1 MILSKR
7 NSIIFFV
14 IGALTFSSFFAWFW
28 LGGDSGENFQAKYSD
43 EAKTIIEL
51 CSKEDHKPACYD
63 REIPLLMDRGYSMEE
78 TFEVTRV
85 LQYLDSSYKYCHVL
99 GHYLSAK
106 ETAKDPDKWKDVVA
120 RAPLGMCSN
129 GAVHGAFQ
137 ERFRVE
143 SMADSSLDDIERE
156 LQGVCEP
163 RENWQPTRMGQ
174 ATCVHAL
181 GHLTMY
187 VTEAN
192 IDDSLALC
200 SRLIPEPDRTSVKQ
214 LCFDGAFMQIYQPLE
229 PEDFALIAGKEIKT
243 IEASRI
249 FCQQFK
255 GEAFGSCISESWPL
269 FVEEIK
275 DPERLSS
282 ICDPIKND
290 FSLRERCV
298 SGMFYVAMAQANLSL
313 DWAKDFCSKMDLS
326 FRGSCFGNSASRLI
340 EVDSNNIDDALALC
354 EFSSNIEGV
363 EAMCYEELL
372 KYSGYTFLVG
382 SPEFYQ
388 LCNGLP
394 VNIKNQC
401 LNQRSIE
408 KI

>member
-1 MILSKR
+1 MY
-7 NSIIFFV
+7 
-14 IGALTFSSFFAWFW
+14 WFW
-28 LGGDSGENFQAKYSD
+28 LVANTDSESVSRDASKYLN
-43 EAKTIIEL
+43 EAEL
-51 CSKEDHKPACYD
+51 IVDICTEESHKPACYD
-63 REIPLLMDRGYSMEE
+63 KEIPLLMDRGYTMEE
-78 TFEVTRV
+78 VFEVTRAV
-85 LQYLDSSYKYCHVL
+85 QRLDSSYQYCHVL

-143 SMADSSLDDIERE
+143 SMSDRSLDDIEKE

-163 RENWQPTRMGQ
+163 RVGWQPTRMGQ

-187 VTEAN
+187 VTEAD

-200 SRLIPEPDRTSVKQ
+200 SRLIPEEDRVTVKQ

-243 IEASRI
+243 KEESRS
-249 FCQQFK
+249 FCKQFK
-255 GEAFGSCISESWPL
+255 DEARGSCTSESWPL
-269 FVEEIK
+269 FN
-275 DPERLSS
+275 DQ
-282 ICDPIKND
+282 IKNPETLTEICEPV
-290 FSLRERCV
+290 FSDIQQKDRCI
-298 SGMFYVAMAQANLSL
+298 SGLFYVAMAQANLSL
-313 DWAKDFCSKMDLS
+313 DWSKDFCSRIDED
-326 FRGSCFGNSASRLI
+326 FRGQCFGNSASRLI
-340 EVDSNNIDDALALC
+340 EVDSGNIDDALELC
-354 EFSSNIEGV
+354 NFSHSVTGV
-363 EAMCYEELL
+363 GDMCYQELL

-382 SPEFYQ
+382 SPEFYE

-394 VNIKNQC
+394 VSMKDLC
-401 LNQRSIE
+401 LAQTPVS